1 MTVYETDVPGVGKKF
16 EVDVGGGARAVV
28 LLHHDGRVELFRR
41 PDADADSQKVFEL
54 TSQQANYLGS
64 ILEGAYFETVDMDRL
79 SVPLGDAIIEW
90 VDITDASPVAGRT
103 LAEADLRAVSGVS
116 VIAVQRGPDTVPNP
130 GPDFRVEPGDILVTL
145 GTREQ
150 QSVFADRCQG
160 GDATID
166 GMDDGAGADG
176 TDGA

>member
-41 PDADADSQKVFEL
+41 PDADADSEKVFEL

-64 ILEGAYFETVDMDRL
+64 ILEGAYFETVDMDQL
-79 SVPLGDAIIEW
+79 EVPLGDAIIEW
-90 VDITDASPVAGRT
+90 VDITDASPVAGKT

-130 GPDFRVEPGDILVTL
+130 DPDFQVEAGDILVTL

-150 QSVFADRCQG
+150 QAVFADRCQG

-166 GMDDGAGADG
+166 PDAAGEGG
-176 TDGA
+176 T

>member
-41 PDADADSQKVFEL
+41 PDPDADSEKVFEL

-64 ILEGAYFETVDMDRL
+64 ILEGAYFETVDMDQL
-79 SVPLGDAIIEW
+79 EVPLGDAIIEW
-90 VDITDASPVAGRT
+90 VDITDASPVAGKT

-130 GPDFRVEPGDILVTL
+130 EPDFQVEADDILVTL

-150 QSVFADRCQG
+150 QAVFADRCQG
-160 GDATID
+160 GEGTS
-166 GMDDGAGADG
+166 DDPDTAGEGG
-176 TDGA
+176 T

>member
-41 PDADADSQKVFEL
+41 PDADADSEKVFEL

-64 ILEGAYFETVDMDRL
+64 ILEGAYFETVDTDRL
-79 SVPLGDAIIEW
+79 AVPLGDAIIEW
-90 VDITDASPVAGRT
+90 VDITDASPVAGKT

-130 GPDFRVEPGDILVTL
+130 EPDFRVQAGDILVTL

-150 QSVFADRCQG
+150 QAVFADRCEG
-160 GDATID
+160 GEGASDAPD
-166 GMDDGAGADG
+166 AGGEDG
-176 TDGA
+176 T